1 MKKYLVTNKK
11 TQEVCGKFDSKSEA
25 ADEMMDFINEHN
37 EDLDSDDEEY
47 LTPFDFTLDEIEE
60 KEINECVTNY
70 EEARKYLGGKPNA
83 DFAVTKKL
91 QSNNSLDL
99 NGVAHLVDE
108 MNPRHL
114 KALAALNKLFTIA
127 EAWNKADDFV
137 PDFSNQNQ
145 YKYYP
150 WFVYDRDAAGF
161 GSANAHHSAT
171 TAHANVGSRL
181 CFKTANRARQ
191 FGEMFADLYNEVF
204 LFK

>member
-1 MKKYLVTNKK
+1 
-11 TQEVCGKFDSKSEA
+11 
-25 ADEMMDFINEHN
+25 
-37 EDLDSDDEEY
+37 
-47 LTPFDFTLDEIEE
+47 
-60 KEINECVTNY
+60 
-70 EEARKYLGGKPNA
+70 
-83 DFAVTKKL
+83 
-91 QSNNSLDL
+91 
-99 NGVAHLVDE
+99 
-108 MNPRHL
+108 MNPRHF

-137 PDFSNQNQ
+137 PDFSNTNQ

-161 GSANAHHSAT
+161 VYALATLTSAGI
-171 TAHANVGSRL
+171 GSRL